1 MPDAPLEPG
10 LTADPQPIPLSR
22 GARLR
27 ELLGLFLKLG
37 ITGFGGPA
45 PVIGMIDDE
54 TVTRRHWLTRDEFL
68 DMMGLTN
75 LIPGPNSTEMAMHI
89 GYLRAGWPG
98 LIVSGAAFIIPAALI
113 TGVFAWAY
121 ARYGTLPQLAPF
133 LVGVTPAVLA
143 VILTAVWRLSG
154 TAIRRGKGAE
164 KRISYPLIG
173 IGVAALAASLAGL
186 NEIAALLGSGLLGMF
201 LLRFLDAR
209 TARGDVGR
217 PFAAVALGWK
227 GFSLRAVAGLA
238 GGVGLAAAGISL
250 WQIGWFFLKV
260 GAVLYG
266 SGYVLVAFLQGGL
279 VEQYHWLTQRQLLD
293 AIAVGQFTPGPLLST
308 ATFIGYLLGGPA
320 GGVVATIAIFLP
332 SFLYVGLLNPLI
344 PRLRRS
350 PWMAA
355 FLSAV
360 NISSV
365 ALMAAVTLKLAQ
377 SALTN
382 WQSILIALLAL
393 AAGLRWKVSS
403 AWLVLGGGVLGWLLS
418 LLRF

>member
-1 MPDAPLEPG
+1 
-10 LTADPQPIPLSR
+10 
-22 GARLR
+22 
-27 ELLGLFLKLG
+27 LLGLFLKLG

-45 PVIGMIDDE
+45 PVIGIIDDE
-54 TVTRRHWLTRDEFL
+54 TVTRRKWLTRDEFL

-98 LIVSGAAFIIPAALI
+98 LIVSGAAFIIPAGLI

-121 ARYGTLPQLAPF
+121 TRYGTLPQLAPF
-133 LVGVTPAVLA
+133 FIGVTPAVLA

-154 TAIRRGKGAE
+154 AAIRRGKGVQ
-164 KRISYPLIG
+164 KRVSYPLIG
-173 IGVAALAASLAGL
+173 IGLAALAASLAEV
-186 NEIAALLGSGLLGMF
+186 NEIAVLLGGGLLGMF
-201 LLRFLDAR
+201 LLRFLDGRAAR
-209 TARGDVGR
+209 EEAARPLPG
-217 PFAAVALGWK
+217 VALGWK
-227 GFSLRAVAGLA
+227 AIHLPGLAGLA
-238 GGVGLAAAGISL
+238 GGAGLAAAGISL

-279 VEQYHWLTQRQLLD
+279 VDQYHWLTQRQLLD

-308 ATFIGYLLGGPA
+308 ATFVGYLLGGAA
-320 GGVVATIAIFLP
+320 GGAVATVAIFLP

-355 FLSAV
+355 FLAAV

-365 ALMAAVTLKLAQ
+365 ALMAAVTVKLAQ
-377 SALTN
+377 STLTG
-382 WQSILIALLAL
+382 WQTILIALLAL
-393 AAGLRWKVSS
+393 AAGLRWKISS
-403 AWLVLGGGVLGWLLS
+403 AWLILSGGVLGWLFTRLP
-418 LLRF
+418 F